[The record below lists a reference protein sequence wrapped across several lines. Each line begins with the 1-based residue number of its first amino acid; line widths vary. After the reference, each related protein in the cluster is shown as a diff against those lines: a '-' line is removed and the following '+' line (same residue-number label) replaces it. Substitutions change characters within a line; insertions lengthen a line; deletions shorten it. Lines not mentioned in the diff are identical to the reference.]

1 MKTLLSFALAL
12 SSTLVLGQQDT
23 LAVDSARSV
32 PQAQHTLTL
41 GVGTK
46 GASVKV
52 ERTDSTVVE
61 DDTIRINTKRKII
74 RIITSPRTDRDS
86 SESADDRLEDLRRE
100 RRNMFTYW
108 SGVDFGI
115 NTFLT
120 EDGRVG
126 DGPKSG
132 PLQLNNARSRFLA
145 INFMEQK
152 IEFGSHHAGLY
163 TGLGL
168 EFVSYKLSEN
178 VGLMYNG
185 DSTWAVPIETPEF
198 RKNKLRQ
205 IGVRIPVMFEFNT
218 KGAPLPTT
226 PEEWATRKNF
236 DRKHNFHIAAG
247 VIGSYYF
254 DTMYKQKYREG
265 GELKKYSMKAGYN
278 LLPYRL
284 AASVRMGYG
293 ALNLFAEYALTPMFE
308 DGTAPVLNPL
318 TVGITLVGFN

>member
-1 MKTLLSFALAL
+1 MKPLLTLAFAFSTAL
-12 SSTLVLGQQDT
+12 TFGQQDT
-23 LAVDSARSV
+23 LAVDSAEAGPHGTHS
-32 PQAQHTLTL
+32 LTL
-41 GVGTK
+41 GMSSK
-46 GASVKV
+46 GATVKV
-52 ERTDSTVVE
+52 TRTDSTVVE
-61 DDTIRINTKRKII
+61 DDTIRISTKRKII

-86 SESADDRLEDLRRE
+86 TETAEDRLEDLRRT

-108 SGVDFGI
+108 SGVDLGI

-145 INFMEQK
+145 INIMEQK

-163 TGLGL
+163 TGLGV

-185 DSTWAVPIETPEF
+185 DSTWAAPIETPEF

-218 KGAPLPTT
+218 KRAPLPTT
-226 PEEWATRKNF
+226 AEEWAAHKDF
-236 DRKHNFHIAAG
+236 DRKKNFHIAAG

-284 AASVRMGYG
+284 AASVRIGYG
-293 ALNLFAEYALTPMFE
+293 ALNLFAEYGLTPMFE